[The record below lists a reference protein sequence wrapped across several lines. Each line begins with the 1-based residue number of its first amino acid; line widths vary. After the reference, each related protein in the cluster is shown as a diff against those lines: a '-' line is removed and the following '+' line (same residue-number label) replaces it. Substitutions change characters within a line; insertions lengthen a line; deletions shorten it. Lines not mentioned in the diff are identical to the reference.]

1 MNLHQSQDMTSIWM
15 ILQLSGSGHAAALP
29 IFDAHLHMFGWVFN
43 LGCLQ
48 GRSHHCHTHLSHK
61 IQGPLLEQASL
72 QSLGG
77 SRMSYRK
84 IIRLVWVNSGGQHC
98 ESFLLF
104 TCNPGFTCFVR
115 IDPTCIWPL
124 DKSKVFIFAM
134 WDGSDAQ
141 SCFQF
146 MARIPASSPS
156 PTGYS
161 EVLDKSF
168 PPASETRNQFLIKCR
183 TPMMAH
189 CLFWVQAWTYCW
201 TSSYFRSTG
210 FLTYKLAHHFQIEAA
225 AKPCQ
230 SLPGSSPVSNPSK
243 KHIGELDWTDLWSSC
258 CLEDENLSVEKY
270 TQVGPINFSLFEH
283 GLRTGSSLQ
292 PMPSR

>member
-1 MNLHQSQDMTSIWM
+1 MNLYQSQDMTSIWM

-61 IQGPLLEQASL
+61 IQGPLLEQASH

-84 IIRLVWVNSGGQHC
+84 IIRLVCSYFIATQVVSIVNRSCCLRAIQGSHVLSGLTRPASDHWTNHRYLSSQC
-98 ESFLLF
+98 EMDRMHNLASSSWHEFL
-104 TCNPGFTCFVR
+104 P
-115 IDPTCIWPL
+115 PAPAPL
-124 DKSKVFIFAM
+124 DTQKSWI
-134 WDGSDAQ
+134 
-141 SCFQF
+141 
-146 MARIPASSPS
+146 SPS
-156 PTGYS
+156 RQPQKP
-161 EVLDKSF
+161 EIK
-168 PPASETRNQFLIKCR
+168 LIKCR

-258 CLEDENLSVEKY
+258 CLEDGNLFVEKC
-270 TQVGPINFSLFEH
+270 TQVGPINF
-283 GLRTGSSLQ
+283 
-292 PMPSR
+292 